1 MLKEYVNVAL
11 FARAWIEIALH
22 SDELQGALVALFAR
36 AWIEI
41 TKVITPGLMSIVAL
55 FARAWIEIKFDGF
68 S

>member
-1 MLKEYVNVAL
+1 MLKEYVN
-11 FARAWIEIALH
+11 
-22 SDELQGALVALFAR
+22 VALFAR